1 MQARL
6 NTYDLA
12 PEITQHG
19 TRLQQAIEATGV
31 DKTLIELIKIRVS
44 QINGCAY
51 CLHMHTRDALAHGE
65 TEVRIFL
72 LSAWRES
79 RLFTARERAVL
90 AFAEAL
96 THVAEHGAPEPLFA
110 ELKHHFT
117 DLEVVGLCN
126 AIAIINYWNRVAIGL
141 GYVSPREKNAQLGG
155 ETTASA

>member
-1 MQARL
+1 MLARL
-6 NTYDLA
+6 NTNDFA
-12 PEITQHG
+12 PEISQQG

-31 DKTLIELIKIRVS
+31 DKGVMELIKIRAS

-90 AFAEAL
+90 AYTEAL
-96 THVAEHGAPEPLFA
+96 THVSEHGAPEALFA
-110 ELKHHFT
+110 ELKHHFS
-117 DLEVVGLCN
+117 DQEVVGLCN
-126 AIAIINYWNRVAIGL
+126 AIAMINYWNRVAIGL
-141 GYVSPREKNAQLGG
+141 GYVSPREKNAQPSGAS
-155 ETTASA
+155 EASA